1 LTSSL
6 AEILA
11 RAAGKRVIVL
21 GDVMLDR
28 FTYGDVARVSPEA
41 PVPVLRFSGQAAMP
55 GGAANVARNVASLG
69 LLPVLIGVRGDD
81 DAGAE
86 LARALSAQ
94 AGIRARLE
102 VASSRPT
109 TVKTRFV
116 AGGHQLLRLDAED
129 TRPVDPAIAALII
142 TSAEYEMRAG
152 ASVLLL
158 SDYAKGLLTDEV
170 LGRVTR
176 AAAQAGVP
184 VIADPK
190 GRDFARYGAVDI
202 LKPNASELAAATGLP
217 LGDNAETERALRAA
231 LACLQARA
239 IVVTRAG
246 RGMSLAG
253 QDSGVRHQPGR
264 AREVYDV
271 SGAGDTSLAAL
282 AAGLAGGGSLDEAV
296 ALAIAAS
303 GIAVGK
309 SGTATVSAAEVIAS
323 LSETNAAAKPGLQT
337 LDALV
342 GQVERWRASGLR
354 IGFTNGCFDILHPG
368 HIRVFQEA
376 RARCDRLIVGLN
388 SDASV
393 RRLKGQGRPV
403 NAADARAA
411 VLAALGA
418 VDAVTVFDED
428 TPIRLIEALAPDLLV
443 KGGDYT
449 RETIVGAD
457 LVEARGGEVLVVATL
472 PGHSTTGTIDRSRMS
487 AP

>member
-1 LTSSL
+1 MSSSL

-11 RAAGKRVIVL
+11 RASGKRVIVV

-28 FTYGDVARVSPEA
+28 FVYGDVARVSPEA
-41 PVPVLRFSGQAAMP
+41 PVPVLRYNRQAAMP

-69 LLPVLIGVRGDD
+69 LAPVLIGVCGDD
-81 DAGAE
+81 EPGTE
-86 LARALSAQ
+86 LAHVLSAE
-94 AGIRARLE
+94 AGVIAFLE
-102 VASSRPT
+102 VAPGRPT

-129 TRPVDPAIAALII
+129 ARPLDAETADRIIARAREALG
-142 TSAEYEMRAG
+142 AG
-152 ASVLLL
+152 AAVLLL
-158 SDYAKGLLTDEV
+158 SDYSKGLLTDRV
-170 LGRVTR
+170 LADVTDLAR
-176 AAAQAGVP
+176 SAGVP

-190 GRDFARYGAVDI
+190 GRDFSRYGAVDLI
-202 LKPNASELAAATGLP
+202 KPNASELAAAIGLP
-217 LGDNAETERALRAA
+217 VGDNVEAERALSAA
-231 LACLQARA
+231 LEAFPARA
-239 IVVTRAG
+239 IVVTRAA
-246 RGMSLAG
+246 RGMSLLERGGA
-253 QDSGVRHQPGR
+253 VRHQAGR

-282 AAGLAGGGSLDEAV
+282 AAGLAGGGSLDDAA

-309 SGTATVSAAEVIAS
+309 SGTATVTAAEIAAS
-323 LSETNAAAKPGLQT
+323 LSEGAGAAKPGLQT

-342 GQVERWRASGLR
+342 GQVERWRAAGLR

-403 NAADARAA
+403 NTADSRAA
-411 VLAALGA
+411 VLSALGA
-418 VDAVTVFDED
+418 VDAVAVFEED
-428 TPIRLIEALAPDLLV
+428 TPIRLIEALTPDLLV

-449 RETIVGAD
+449 RDTIVGAD
-457 LVEARGGEVLVVATL
+457 LVEARGGDVLIVPTL
-472 PGHSTTGTIDRSRMS
+472 QGHSTTATIARSGKS
-487 AP
+487 GA